1 MIVEMAG
8 SPAPYV
14 REMLSKHIM
23 ILNEVKDIK
32 VVSIKISEPV
42 EVKDAKGMYTCFAEA
57 DFETETF
64 SRMIDTMFDF
74 MPSSVEIIEPSRVS
88 LDMHEATAL
97 LNNLSGRLHR
107 YDELAKIAK
116 IRIDQ
121 MTKEL
126 EIVRAGGVPLG
137 QKQVEEIRKKEKEMK
152 KAKSIGKGKKDSK
165 KKKK

>member
-8 SPAPYV
+8 APGEYV
-14 REMLSKHIM
+14 KEMLSKHIM

-32 VVSIKISEPV
+32 VNTIKISEPA
-42 EVKDAKGMYTCFAEA
+42 EIKDKKGMFSCFAEA
-57 DFETETF
+57 DFETENF
-64 SRMIDTMFDF
+64 SRMTDTMFDF
-74 MPSSVEIIEPSRVS
+74 MPSSVEIIEPARVT

-121 MTKEL
+121 MTREL
-126 EIVRAGGVPLG
+126 EIVRSGGVPLG
-137 QKQVEEIRKKEKEMK
+137 QKQVEKVREIIKKKE
-152 KAKSIGKGKKDSK
+152 GKKSK